1 MRGSIT
7 SRTGQTRTESPGAAS
22 SRFTVAMRGSRR
34 TSASAAALSTVRWP
48 SAQRVAS
55 PKAIDR
61 TGKLPRSRRMGRL
74 RGITRAIVRVEEGR
88 PRHRHRDGLEG
99 LLHDAHAVRVILLG
113 TEAGIAAHVLDA
125 RAAHH
130 AVGARG

>member
-7 SRTGQTRTESPGAAS
+7 SRTGQMRTESPGAAI

-61 TGKLPRSRRMGRL
+61 TGKLPSSRRMGRL
-74 RGITRAIVRVEEGR
+74 
-88 PRHRHRDGLEG
+88 P
-99 LLHDAHAVRVILLG
+99 
-113 TEAGIAAHVLDA
+113 
-125 RAAHH
+125 
-130 AVGARG
+130 